1 MIKDGGLSFKTQ
13 FEIEFLA
20 PNNGTKKC
28 LEKSLTGLYNENLP
42 KIYSDLSLNNYCD
55 LSDEDCDLPR
65 GEDLDKSNVRSA
77 LLQMKLLNNPF
88 LIHISAQSCN
98 CVISMKS

>member
-42 KIYSDLSLNNYCD
+42 KIYSDL
-55 LSDEDCDLPR
+55 
-65 GEDLDKSNVRSA
+65 
-77 LLQMKLLNNPF
+77 
-88 LIHISAQSCN
+88 
-98 CVISMKS
+98 